1 MLRVFDLL
9 LMLYPAEYRM
19 QFGEEMRAVFVEL
32 DRRDWW
38 LLLEYVG
45 LVRGALRERRR
56 HMGVLAGGAAF
67 ASVVNLLLYW
77 YLLPIGVAHGQTM
90 AKQNPSA
97 LELARSIYSRSFT
110 ALREAKTLDELRKLS
125 DDTDAPE
132 WISVDRFGRT
142 VLTKKDVDRDLEN
155 LLKLT
160 PERRAAG
167 MDIIWAEKDA
177 ERLIVVAWMM
187 PNESHGVTRGTLIR
201 DIFVNGANGWR
212 RVRHDKITP
221 NDMVLAVDGK
231 AQVLPPMD
239 EEHRVHPR

>member
-19 QFGEEMRAVFVEL
+19 EFGAEMRTVFLEL
-32 DRRDWW
+32 GRRGW
-38 LLLEYVG
+38 LLLFEYGG
-45 LVRGALRERRR
+45 LVRGAMRERHRQ
-56 HMGVLAGGAAF
+56 MGALAGGAAF
-67 ASVVNLLLYW
+67 ASILNLLLYW
-77 YLLPIGVAHGQTM
+77 YLLPIGVAHGQTVR
-90 AKQNPSA
+90 QDPSA

-110 ALREAKTLDELRKLS
+110 ALREAKTLDELRNLS
-125 DDTDAPE
+125 DEMDAPE

-155 LLKLT
+155 LLKLP

-167 MDIIWAEKDA
+167 MDIVWAERDA

-201 DIFVNGANGWR
+201 DIFVNGASGWR

-221 NDMVLAVDGK
+221 NDIVLAVDGK

-239 EEHRVHPR
+239 EAHRVQR

>member
-9 LMLYPAEYRM
+9 SMLYPAEYRA
-19 QFGEEMRAVFVEL
+19 QFDDEMRGVFVEL
-32 DRRDWW
+32 DRRGWW
-38 LLLEYVG
+38 LLLEYGG

-77 YLLPIGVAHGQTM
+77 YLLPIGVAHGQTV
-90 AKQNPSA
+90 KQDPSA
-97 LELARSIYSRSFT
+97 LEVARSIYSRSFT
-110 ALREAKTLDELRKLS
+110 ALREAKTIEEMRKLS
-125 DDTDAPE
+125 DEMDAPE

-142 VLTKKDVDRDLEN
+142 VLTKKDVDRDLES
-155 LLKLT
+155 LLKLP

-201 DIFVNGANGWR
+201 DIFVSGANGWR

-221 NDMVLAVDGK
+221 NDMVVSVDGK

-239 EEHRVHPR
+239 EDHRVRPR